1 MLLIA
6 FTAACA
12 ARASHAQDD
21 TEAATRLEQLEK
33 QVQARETEATAL
45 KEKASTARSA
55 AQKLSEELV
64 IIGRDIRVSEG
75 NARRL
80 EMRIQ
85 TLETVE
91 TEKTAALESRR
102 QELLEL
108 FSALERLSKR
118 PPALALLQPEKA
130 LTTARSAALIGNILP
145 EINNRA
151 ATLKKD
157 LEGLAIIQQDL
168 SKERFNYKNTLRRL
182 TEHKSK
188 IGSMVKKRRSEA
200 IKATRSAR
208 KVAQELQQ
216 FAEEAASLKELIE
229 KLAQQAAKRAQEIA
243 RLAKPDRAGPRRT
256 RPAQEQ
262 DAAAFRPNGRP
273 IVELKGSLP
282 YPVLGSIVRKFGAD
296 EAVGRAQGIRIK
308 TRAGAQVVAP
318 YDGKIVFSGPFREYG
333 QLLIIEH
340 GNGVHS
346 LLAGFAELYGAIG
359 QWVLMGEPVGA
370 MGSSADANQ
379 LYLEMRQG
387 GKAVN
392 PVPWLSSQLASAR

>member
-1 MLLIA
+1 MVG
-6 FTAACA
+6 AC
-12 ARASHAQDD
+12 HAQDD
-21 TEAATRLEQLEK
+21 DEAAARLKQLEK
-33 QVQARETEATAL
+33 QVQAREAEATAL
-45 KEKASTARSA
+45 KEKASAARSE

-64 IIGRDIRVSEG
+64 IIGRDIRTSEG

-80 EMRIQ
+80 AIRIQ

-91 TEKTAALESRR
+91 AEKSIALDSRR

-118 PPALALLQPEKA
+118 PPALALLQPKKA

-145 EINNRA
+145 EINDKA

-157 LEGLAIIQQDL
+157 LDGLAEIQLDL
-168 SKERFNYKNTLRRL
+168 STERFNYKNTLERL
-182 TEHKSK
+182 TEHQSK
-188 IGSMVKKRRSEA
+188 IGSMVKRRRSEA
-200 IKATRSAR
+200 IKATRGAR

-243 RLAKPDRAGPRRT
+243 RLAMPDRARPRRT
-256 RPAQEQ
+256 SLTQEQ
-262 DAAAFRPNGRP
+262 EAIPFRPNGRP
-273 IVELKGSLP
+273 IVEVKGSLP
-282 YPVLGSIVRKFGAD
+282 YPALGSIVRKFGAD
-296 EAVGRAQGIRIK
+296 EAVGRAQGIRIE

-346 LLAGFAELYGAIG
+346 LLSGFGELYGAIG
-359 QWVLMGEPVGA
+359 QWVLMGEPIGA
-370 MGSSADANQ
+370 MGNTADANQ